1 MAKKKE
7 IKVRK
12 YICHTGQLNLS
23 NNISVWMR
31 IEEDAETGK
40 AVSGKFKVIDFKTG
54 EYKDIPFEV

>member
-23 NNISVWMR
+23 NNISVLVS
-31 IEEDAETGK
+31 IDEDSETGK
-40 AVSGKFKVIDFKTG
+40 VAGGEFTVIDNKTG